1 MCKSFIYETMLD
13 AIVSETEIPRELI
26 LSHDK
31 HPDVVEARCLL
42 FHYLHKAGFYPAQI
56 ARMTKQSR
64 QCVNE
69 QLKAFDIRCQ
79 YCGNILKIYCKKLD
93 NALSEYLLPPPKP

>member
-1 MCKSFIYETMLD
+1 MCKSFIYETMLE

-42 FHYLHKAGFYPAQI
+42 FHYLRKAGFYPSQI
-56 ARMTKQSR
+56 ARTTKQSR
-64 QCVNE
+64 QCVNCLLLSF
-69 QLKAFDIRCQ
+69 QARCDFSGNMLKRHV
-79 YCGNILKIYCKKLD
+79 KKL
-93 NALSEYLLPPPKP
+93 NEVLSEYILPPE

>member
-1 MCKSFIYETMLD
+1 MCKSLIYETMLE

-31 HPDVVEARCLL
+31 HPDVVEARRLL
-42 FHYLHKAGFYPAQI
+42 CHYLQRAGFYPSQI
-56 ARMTKQSR
+56 ARIMGQSR

-69 QLKAFDIRCQ
+69 YLHGFDIRCQ
-79 YCGNILKIYCKKLD
+79 YCGKILKIYMT
-93 NALSEYLLPPPKP
+93 NITNIV

>member
-1 MCKSFIYETMLD
+1 MCKTFIYETILG

-31 HPDVVEARCLL
+31 HPDVVEARRLL
-42 FHYLHKAGFYPAQI
+42 FHYLKRAGFYPSQI
-56 ARMTKQSR
+56 ARMTGQSR

-69 QLKAFDIRCQ
+69 QLKAFENRCQ
-79 YCGNILKIYCKKLD
+79 FCGNILKIYCKKLD
-93 NALSEYLLPPPKP
+93 NALSEYLLLSGKT